1 MDQFDGTNGP
11 RVGMRAIHIG
21 RLNND
26 NGKFS
31 LLMSGPYRLLRGNLC
46 VAIEIPARLV
56 GRGFICSVWRI
67 HSIHGHTAKV
77 DKFFD
82 SGLARNLEDVLGAL
96 NIGSQEF
103 IPVSGLPDK
112 GGTMKYKIAS
122 NYRFT

>member
-31 LLMSGPYRLLRGNLC
+31 LLMSGPHRLLRGNLC

-56 GRGFICSVWRI
+56 GCGFICSVWRI

-77 DKFFD
+77 DEFFY
-82 SGLARNLEDVLGAL
+82 SGFARGYENVFRTLH
-96 NIGSQEF
+96 IGSKEF
-103 IPVSGLPDK
+103 ITVSGLPDQ
-112 GGTMKYKIAS
+112 GGTMKYKIA
-122 NYRFT
+122 